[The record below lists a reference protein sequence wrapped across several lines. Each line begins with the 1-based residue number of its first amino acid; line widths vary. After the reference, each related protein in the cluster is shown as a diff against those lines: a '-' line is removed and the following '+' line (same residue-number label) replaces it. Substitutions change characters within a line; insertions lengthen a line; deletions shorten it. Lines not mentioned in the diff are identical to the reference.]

1 MENKQTKGFTLIE
14 LLIVI
19 AIIGIL
25 SSVIL
30 VSLTSSRQRSA
41 GAAFKTTMST
51 LKGAVAL
58 CCADSTNVLR
68 TITTATGTQTVCTTS
83 AGVAVGTSYLP
94 TATELNLG
102 TGTAN
107 YAGNIANYRCSN
119 SNPILRVRIA
129 NDSKNPNCD
138 GVSTTALYYYVG
150 ANDISYGLTAT
161 PTAASVK
168 GFPAGC

>member
-1 MENKQTKGFTLIE
+1 MDKNSKKGFTLIE
-14 LLIVI
+14 LLIVV

-30 VSLTSSRQRSA
+30 VSLTNSRKRSA

-58 CCADSTNVLR
+58 CCAEPTNRLR
-68 TITTATGTQTVCTTS
+68 TINTATGTQTVCTTS
-83 AGVAVGTSYLP
+83 AGVAVGTSFLP
-94 TATELNLG
+94 TAAELSLG
-102 TGTAN
+102 TGTAR
-107 YAGNIANYRCSN
+107 YAGNITGFTCAS
-119 SNPILRVRIA
+119 SNPILRVRVA

-138 GVSTTALYYYVG
+138 GVNTTAVYYYVG
-150 ANDISYGLTAT
+150 ANDISHGLTAT
-161 PTAASVK
+161 PNAASVN

>member
-1 MENKQTKGFTLIE
+1 MRKNSRRGFTLIE

-30 VSLTSSRQRSA
+30 VSLTSSRKRSA

-68 TITTATGTQTVCTTS
+68 TVTTATGTQTVCVTS
-83 AGVAVGTSYLP
+83 TGTAVGTSYLP

-102 TGTAN
+102 TGTAS
-107 YAGNIANYRCSN
+107 YAGNIVGYRCSN
-119 SNPILRVRIA
+119 ANPILRVRVA
-129 NDSKNPNCD
+129 NDSKNPAC
-138 GVSTTALYYYVG
+138 SITATSAIYYYVG
-150 ANDISYGLTAT
+150 ANDISYGMTAT
-161 PTAASVK
+161 PTAASIK
-168 GFPAGC
+168 GFPPGC